1 MATRLFPPGSDDVI
15 YIVDLSSY
23 VLRAYHAVAPLQ
35 SPNGEPTGAIHG
47 MVNMLELMLRERNP
61 RLLAVAL
68 DAGRETFRREIY
80 PEYKANRPPSPD
92 DLRSQLSR
100 CEQIVHRWKLSVSRM
115 RAQAIVRAVAHYA
128 DPKALLDASRA
139 TDTGMRG
146 IAAAGLPAGEQ
157 LAPRGW

>member
-1 MATRLFPPGSDDVI
+1 MDGGAARANGAHSANGSPR
-15 YIVDLSSY
+15 STAKPS
-23 VLRAYHAVAPLQ
+23 
-35 SPNGEPTGAIHG
+35 GERSAAQ
-47 MVNMLELMLRERNP
+47 VEL
-61 RLLAVAL
+61 A
-68 DAGRETFRREIY
+68 
-80 PEYKANRPPSPD
+80 
-92 DLRSQLSR
+92 R
-100 CEQIVHRWKLSVSRM
+100 CEQIVHRWKLSVSKM